1 MADNLNPKQSK
12 GIQVKCK
19 YCGEKINKIQAF
31 PHPTKP
37 RSYYCNEDCYNN
49 ELQTNKGRKINST
62 AADGIVTCRCCGKRI
77 AREKAFAV
85 KKDIIIVQNKNMKV
99 NIKAVKLIG
108 KKHF

>member
-62 AADGIVTCRCCGKRI
+62 AADGIVTCRCCGK
-77 AREKAFAV
+77 
-85 KKDIIIVQNKNMKV
+85 
-99 NIKAVKLIG
+99 
-108 KKHF
+108 